1 MLFISQRVFLT
12 LLLISS
18 FKISE
23 VIGQPV
29 IFTGK
34 VVDVITKEPL
44 AGVNIFLSGTTYGDA
59 TNSEGTFIFEMPKK
73 GRFNLVVS
81 FIGYKN
87 ISIPLILNEPATVYQ
102 LFELEEDV
110 LSLAEIEVHSRKN
123 RSWEKA
129 YNDFKE
135 FFIGRDEYAY
145 FTNILNPTVLEFSWD
160 KTQNM
165 HSVSASQ
172 PLLIKNDAIGYEVS
186 VLLQEIEFN
195 PRTNG
200 GFYTILPRFSEMIP
214 PDTLKNNVWKFNR
227 NQIYSGS
234 SRHFF
239 KTLATGKLNKSE
251 FTILPDSTSILP
263 VQDLTRLKLYFPND
277 WEQISTNYVAFHV
290 PERTF
295 KVGYN
300 LEYDRR
306 GRVKNRNQISTI
318 SLKGI
323 SDLILVDQN
332 GLLYNPAFIQ
342 FLGKWEA
349 DRFAKHL
356 PIDFEFDE

>member
-1 MLFISQRVFLT
+1 MEI
-12 LLLISS
+12 
-18 FKISE
+18 K
-23 VIGQPV
+23 GQP
-29 IFTGK
+29 ITFTGK
-34 VVDVITKEPL
+34 VVDIITKEPL

-59 TNSEGTFIFEMPKK
+59 TKSDGTFIFSMPKK

-87 ISIPLILNEPATVYQ
+87 ISIPLILDDPATVYH
-102 LFELEEDV
+102 LFELEKDV
-110 LSLAEIEVHSRKN
+110 LNLAEIEVHSRKN

-129 YNDFKE
+129 YEDFKE
-135 FFIGRDEYAY
+135 FFLGRDEYAY
-145 FTNILNPTVLEFSWD
+145 FTKILNPTVLEFSWD
-160 KTQNM
+160 KSQNM

-172 PLLIKNDAIGYEVS
+172 PLLIQNNAMGYEVN

-200 GFYTILPRFSEMIP
+200 GFYTILPRFSEMAP
-214 PDTLKNNVWKFNR
+214 PDTAKSKVWKFNR
-227 NQIYSGS
+227 NQIYIGS

-239 KTLATGKLNKSE
+239 KTLSLGKLNESK
-251 FTILPDSTSILP
+251 FTILPDSSSIKP
-263 VQDLTRLKLYFPND
+263 VQDSTRLKLYFPSD
-277 WEQISTNYVAFHV
+277 WEQISKNYVAFHI
-290 PERTF
+290 PERKF
-295 KVGYN
+295 QVGYN
-300 LEYDRR
+300 LEYDRK

-323 SDLILVDQN
+323 SDLILIDHN

-356 PIDFEFDE
+356 PIDFDLEE